1 MSGEVNTVTSPEL
14 SALLDKEL
22 PGVETLTLDFAECDY
37 VSSAGL
43 RVLLSTYKKLR
54 ATNGSMN
61 LDNMNDTLMDVLINS
76 GLDVVFG
83 LQ

>member
-61 LDNMNDTLMDVLINS
+61 LDNMNDTLMDVLRNT